1 MMLSAVTRISPVKKV
16 LKFAFSGFSLFF
28 IAMLVFMVVH
38 DLMTGASSET
48 SAEYCAKY
56 SFLASP
62 DCW

>member
-38 DLMTGASSET
+38 DMLTGESST
-48 SAEYCAKY
+48 TTEYCAKY
-56 SFLASP
+56 GFLASP

>member
-1 MMLSAVTRISPVKKV
+1 MLSTLTRISPIKKV
-16 LKFAFSGFSLFF
+16 LKFAFSGFGIFF
-28 IAMLVFMVVH
+28 IAMLFFMVVH

-56 SFLASP
+56 SVLASP